1 MTLLHSSL
9 LFSIVVQVITG
20 VIELLALFVKTAPG
34 MALIKQLLSL
44 EVAVQAVEGA
54 FYAWLY
60 YNIDRVKNITPKRY
74 ADWALTTPTMLVT
87 LVAYI
92 IYLNAPSSES
102 LSLLQILREN
112 AAPIAQ
118 ILVLNWLML
127 LFGYLG
133 EVGVIPLV
141 AGVAIGFAPFIAYF
155 YIIYERFVAND
166 ANNVNINVH
175 THINT
180 ATTNNRNANAIIP
193 PKQANSYILV
203 KMYEPCSDSWSDTY
217 VATIRQEE
225 FKQTRISGPSKN
237 KRFLFVDHLLW
248 SKLSATSTEGYFG
261 RVFETC
267 SDSWYGCCYGS

>member
-9 LFSIVVQVITG
+9 LFSIVVQVVTG

-34 MALIKQLLSL
+34 MALIKQLLGL

-92 IYLNAPSSES
+92 IYLNATQVSQP

-118 ILVLNWLML
+118 IVGLNWLML

-133 EVGVIPLV
+133 EIGVIPLLT
-141 AGVAIGFAPFIAYF
+141 GVALGFVPFIAYF
-155 YIIYERFVAND
+155 YIIYERFIAND
-166 ANNVNINVH
+166 ANMVINSTSMKIYAYFLVFWSLYGIVAVLPYALKNTIYNV
-175 THINT
+175 
-180 ATTNNRNANAIIP
+180 
-193 PKQANSYILV
+193 L
-203 KMYEPCSDSWSDTY
+203 DL
-217 VATIRQEE
+217 
-225 FKQTRISGPSKN
+225 FSKN
-237 KRFLFVDHLLW
+237 FFGLFLSYLIVTN
-248 SKLSATSTEGYFG
+248 ATS
-261 RVFETC
+261 
-267 SDSWYGCCYGS
+267 

>member
-34 MALIKQLLSL
+34 MALIKQLLGL

-74 ADWALTTPTMLVT
+74 ADWAITTPTMLVT

-92 IYLNAPSSES
+92 IYLNAPSSDS

-112 AAPIAQ
+112 ATPIAQ

-133 EVGVIPLV
+133 EVGVIQLV
-141 AGVAIGFAPFIAYF
+141 TGVALGFVPFIAYF
-155 YIIYERFVAND
+155 YIMYERFIHN
-166 ANNVNINVH
+166 ANNATNATSAIITGPSMKIYAYFLVFWSLYGIVAVLPYALKNTIYNVLDLFSKNFFGIFLSYLIV
-175 THINT
+175 T
-180 ATTNNRNANAIIP
+180 NAI
-193 PKQANSYILV
+193 N
-203 KMYEPCSDSWSDTY
+203 
-217 VATIRQEE
+217 
-225 FKQTRISGPSKN
+225 
-237 KRFLFVDHLLW
+237 
-248 SKLSATSTEGYFG
+248 
-261 RVFETC
+261 
-267 SDSWYGCCYGS
+267 

>member
-9 LFSIVVQVITG
+9 LFSIVVQLVTG

-34 MALIKQLLSL
+34 MALIKQLLGL

-102 LSLLQILREN
+102 ISLLQILREN
-112 AAPIAQ
+112 AVPMAQ
-118 ILVLNWLML
+118 IVGLNWLML

-133 EVGVIPLV
+133 EVGVMPLLT
-141 AGVAIGFAPFIAYF
+141 GVALGFVPFIAYF
-155 YIIYERFVAND
+155 YIMYERFIHNAND
-166 ANNVNINVH
+166 VTIVINNISVKIYVYFLVFWSLYGIVAVLPYALKNTIYNV
-175 THINT
+175 
-180 ATTNNRNANAIIP
+180 
-193 PKQANSYILV
+193 L
-203 KMYEPCSDSWSDTY
+203 DL
-217 VATIRQEE
+217 
-225 FKQTRISGPSKN
+225 FSKN
-237 KRFLFVDHLLW
+237 FFGLFLSYLIVTN
-248 SKLSATSTEGYFG
+248 AQQM
-261 RVFETC
+261 
-267 SDSWYGCCYGS
+267 

>member
-1 MTLLHSSL
+1 M
-9 LFSIVVQVITG
+9 
-20 VIELLALFVKTAPG
+20 
-34 MALIKQLLSL
+34 
-44 EVAVQAVEGA
+44 EGA

-74 ADWALTTPTMLVT
+74 ADWAITTPTMLVT

-141 AGVAIGFAPFIAYF
+141 AGVALGFVPFIAYF
-155 YIIYERFVAND
+155 YIMYERFIAND
-166 ANNVNINVH
+166 ANIFINSTSMKIYAYFLVFWSLYGIVAVLPYALKNTIYNV
-175 THINT
+175 
-180 ATTNNRNANAIIP
+180 
-193 PKQANSYILV
+193 L
-203 KMYEPCSDSWSDTY
+203 DL
-217 VATIRQEE
+217 
-225 FKQTRISGPSKN
+225 FSKN
-237 KRFLFVDHLLW
+237 FFGLFLSYLIVT
-248 SKLSATSTEGYFG
+248 SATS
-261 RVFETC
+261 
-267 SDSWYGCCYGS
+267 

>member
-1 MTLLHSSL
+1 MNSMLHSSL

-34 MALIKQLLSL
+34 MALIKQLLGL

-74 ADWALTTPTMLVT
+74 ADWAITTPTMLVT

-92 IYLNAPSSES
+92 IYLNAPSSDS
-102 LSLLQILREN
+102 LSLFQILREN
-112 AAPIAQ
+112 ATPIAQ

-141 AGVAIGFAPFIAYF
+141 AGVALGFVPFIAYF
-155 YIIYERFVAND
+155 YIMYERFIHN
-166 ANNVNINVH
+166 
-175 THINT
+175 
-180 ATTNNRNANAIIP
+180 AT
-193 PKQANSYILV
+193 
-203 KMYEPCSDSWSDTY
+203 
-217 VATIRQEE
+217 
-225 FKQTRISGPSKN
+225 
-237 KRFLFVDHLLW
+237 
-248 SKLSATSTEGYFG
+248 SATSAIINGTSMKIYAYFL
-261 RVFETC
+261 VFW
-267 SDSWYGCCYGS
+267 SLYGIVAVLPYALKNTIYNVLDLVSKNLFGIFLSYLIISNAQQIQ

>member
-9 LFSIVVQVITG
+9 LFSIVVQVVTG

-34 MALIKQLLSL
+34 MALIKQLLGL
-44 EVAVQAVEGA
+44 ELAVQAVEGA

-92 IYLNAPSSES
+92 IYLNSDKGNSNES

-118 ILVLNWLML
+118 ILGLNWLML

-141 AGVAIGFAPFIAYF
+141 AGVALGFAPFIAYF
-155 YIIYERFVAND
+155 YIMYERFIAND
-166 ANNVNINVH
+166 ATIFINSTSMKIYVYFLVVWSLYGIVAVLPYALKNTIYNV
-175 THINT
+175 
-180 ATTNNRNANAIIP
+180 
-193 PKQANSYILV
+193 L
-203 KMYEPCSDSWSDTY
+203 DL
-217 VATIRQEE
+217 
-225 FKQTRISGPSKN
+225 FSKN
-237 KRFLFVDHLLW
+237 FFGLFLSYLIVTN
-248 SKLSATSTEGYFG
+248 AQQMQ
-261 RVFETC
+261 
-267 SDSWYGCCYGS
+267 

>member
-34 MALIKQLLSL
+34 MALIKQLLGL

-92 IYLNAPSSES
+92 IYLNAPSSDS

-118 ILVLNWLML
+118 ILGLNWIML

-141 AGVAIGFAPFIAYF
+141 AGVALGFVPFIAYF
-155 YIIYERFVAND
+155 YIMYERFIHNANNANSASTIINSTSMKIYAYFLVFWSLYGIVAVLPYALKNTIYNVLDLFSKNFFGIFLSYLIVAN
-166 ANNVNINVH
+166 A
-175 THINT
+175 
-180 ATTNNRNANAIIP
+180 
-193 PKQANSYILV
+193 QQ
-203 KMYEPCSDSWSDTY
+203 M
-217 VATIRQEE
+217 Q
-225 FKQTRISGPSKN
+225 
-237 KRFLFVDHLLW
+237 
-248 SKLSATSTEGYFG
+248 
-261 RVFETC
+261 
-267 SDSWYGCCYGS
+267 